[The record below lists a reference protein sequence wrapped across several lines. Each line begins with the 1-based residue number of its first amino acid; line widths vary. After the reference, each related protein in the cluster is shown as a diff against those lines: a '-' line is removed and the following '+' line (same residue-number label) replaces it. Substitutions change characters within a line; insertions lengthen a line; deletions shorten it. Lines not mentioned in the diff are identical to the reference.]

1 VETVCGPH
9 HTLEQ
14 VVTVNSD
21 DGQNDNH
28 ISHTRSNL
36 DSCVKVKCYEMEK
49 IGGGAVAHPVPDVA
63 DVGLQVGNPV
73 AGHVVG
79 MIASEMV
86 QVHISEWVLGRITKP
101 GTEIV
106 DPETPV

>member
-1 VETVCGPH
+1 V
-9 HTLEQ
+9 
-14 VVTVNSD
+14 
-21 DGQNDNH
+21 
-28 ISHTRSNL
+28 
-36 DSCVKVKCYEMEK
+36 EK
-49 IGGGAVAHPVPDVA
+49 IGEPVAHPVPDTA

-86 QVHISEWVLGRITKP
+86 QVHISEWVLGRIREP

-106 DPETPV
+106 DPETARLTQSSK